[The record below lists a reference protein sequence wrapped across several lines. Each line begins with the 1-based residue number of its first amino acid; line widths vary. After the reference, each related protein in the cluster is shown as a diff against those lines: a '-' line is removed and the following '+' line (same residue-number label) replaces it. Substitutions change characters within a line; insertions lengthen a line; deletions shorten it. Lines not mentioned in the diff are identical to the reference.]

1 MMMALSDAWWHV
13 PSEGPVASAVVEA
26 STLHMQGAL
35 DEPFWS
41 FLEGPQRHMSSSSV
55 LSMPFLPVL
64 AEANENAHGRSE
76 QCNGFQ
82 RVERIHLCVSCVLPY
97 RRLVYSV
104 MFRPTL
110 SVLK

>member
-41 FLEGPQRHMSSSSV
+41 FLKGPRHV
-55 LSMPFLPVL
+55 APL
-64 AEANENAHGRSE
+64 
-76 QCNGFQ
+76 
-82 RVERIHLCVSCVLPY
+82 
-97 RRLVYSV
+97 
-104 MFRPTL
+104 
-110 SVLK
+110 